1 MYIKE
6 VTNIDSL
13 IFHKNP
19 PKKPK
24 YKEAKKLFGED
35 WKDMVL
41 PEPPKNSSRQTM
53 DELEDIAHRQSM
65 LTDFEKQIYK
75 NTDHDTS
82 YYIKEFLEEQ
92 DLEWSEDDMEKIKDS
107 VKHIGRHY
115 KNRYNRPRPSQVA
128 KKLGVKIDSLDTDT
142 INSPAYPSNHA
153 LQARAVA
160 LFYGDKYP
168 QYKKYL
174 LKAADMSAEGRIN
187 AGVHYPSD
195 KQVAYLIA
203 DTLFDNHFKK
213 DMVEDAPVNATGSAV
228 ATDQPLVRKRSTY
241 LKRNKKDSENIYR
254 HLRTYF

>member
-6 VTNIDSL
+6 VTEIDNL

-24 YKEAKKLFGED
+24 YKQAEKLFGED
-35 WKDMVL
+35 WKDIVL

-65 LTDFEKQIYK
+65 LTDFEKQVYK

-92 DLEWSEDDMEKIKDS
+92 DLEWSEDEMEKIMDS

-142 INSPAYPSNHA
+142 INSRSYIQETAMDWKLLA
-153 LQARAVA
+153 TVFTAVLVAEMADKTQLVTMLFAADRAVSKWTVF
-160 LFYGDKYP
+160 L
-168 QYKKYL
+168 
-174 LKAADMSAEGRIN
+174 
-187 AGVHYPSD
+187 
-195 KQVAYLIA
+195 
-203 DTLFDNHFKK
+203 
-213 DMVEDAPVNATGSAV
+213 GSASALILTSAIGV
-228 ATDQPLVRKRSTY
+228 LAGTLLSQVVNVKMMSVIAGCGFILIGAWTLY
-241 LKRNKKDSENIYR
+241 HGLYR
-254 HLRTYF
+254 VT